1 MQIMKHNPPEGFHHI
16 PFEYSTGFYEPRT
29 TSHESL
35 FFPRAEGHS
44 RRCRQFESV
53 AAHVIG
59 DVHRIHAGRL
69 NRTSPTMRP
78 AICKLRP
85 AGTLAQKFDER

>member
-1 MQIMKHNPPEGFHHI
+1 MQIMKHNPCQRDFI
-16 PFEYSTGFYEPRT
+16 TTPFEYNNRFLRT

-53 AAHVIG
+53 AAYVIG
-59 DVHRIHAGRL
+59 DVHRIHAAFLARQVPTSGRRKTVAKTDRRG
-69 NRTSPTMRP
+69 RTP
-78 AICKLRP
+78 
-85 AGTLAQKFDER
+85 